1 MEALHRS
8 LDTLMAVCDEF
19 PVSSREI
26 TMLYN
31 YGKLIAILQHK
42 EMLPYS
48 TGEEEMESVYVLTR
62 KFGTIARDIVLSKGE
77 VGLAGFYELE
87 NTIEKQLNGH
97 LYLYAKQWGL
107 SVKALYYHKIKRH
120 DKAIDFSME
129 CVAMN
134 DYLVSIGIHSLFFRS
149 LEQYRNISRSWLRS
163 GNWQEGCKVA
173 KDLMKYLFNG
183 TPGSLKGGIYQDPA
197 VWRAIPYAREYYTYE
212 TFRAMVAI
220 TIRMAADFPDC
231 PDMYTAIF
239 EGLEIAPDTIERVII
254 SNWLEVKNTFRKR
267 DYPLF
272 VENFIEFMNEP
283 TSMMFDLLKI
293 SLFQDMQL
301 LIQQGDYPRKEELLA
316 KLKYHLDEK
325 LQLQENL
332 RKDISATNFALN
344 DFNSHKQPLNA

>member
-8 LDTLMAVCDEF
+8 LDTLMAVCDDL
-19 PVSSREI
+19 PASTKEI

-62 KFGTIARDIVLSKGE
+62 KFGDIAKDIVVSQGE
-77 VGLAGFYELE
+77 VGLSGFFELE
-87 NTIEKQLNGH
+87 NTIERQLNGH

-107 SVKALYYHKIKRH
+107 SVKALYYHKIKQY
-120 DKAIDFSME
+120 DKAVDFSME

-134 DYLVSIGIHSLFFRS
+134 DYLINIGIHSLFFRS
-149 LEQYRNISRSWLRS
+149 LEQYRNISRSYLRS
-163 GNWQEGCKVA
+163 GDWRTGCKVA
-173 KDLMKYLFNG
+173 NDLMKFLFNG
-183 TPGSLKGGIYQDPA
+183 VPGSLKGGIYHDPA
-197 VWRAIPYAREYYTYE
+197 IWNAIPYAREYYTYE
-212 TFRAMVAI
+212 TFRAMVSM
-220 TIRMAADFPDC
+220 TIRMAANFPDC

-239 EGLEIAPDTIERVII
+239 EGLEINADTIERVII
-254 SNWLEVKNTFRKR
+254 SNWLEVKNSFRKK

-272 VENFIEFMNEP
+272 VDNFIEFMNEP
-283 TSMMFDLLKI
+283 ASMMFDLLKI
-293 SLFQDMQL
+293 SLFQDML
-301 LIQQGDYPRKEELLA
+301 VLIQSSDYAKKEALLL
-316 KLKYHLDEK
+316 KLENHLDEK
-325 LQLQENL
+325 LHVKENL